1 MERTFP
7 DRGSGSSWSPRVYA
21 TRRGTLVVRSSRDE
35 TPSEIPIAMLK
46 HFPRR

>member
-21 TRRGTLVVRSSRDE
+21 TRRGTLVVRSSRDVS
-35 TPSEIPIAMLK
+35 PIEIPIAMLK
-46 HFPRR
+46 YFPRR